1 MLLIDKFLA
10 QDTLLI
16 VKVKEHAQVFS
27 QLVVLLRLNNSLNLS
42 LLRNLLSHLIHH
54 VHSIFR

>member
-10 QDTLLI
+10 QDTLLV